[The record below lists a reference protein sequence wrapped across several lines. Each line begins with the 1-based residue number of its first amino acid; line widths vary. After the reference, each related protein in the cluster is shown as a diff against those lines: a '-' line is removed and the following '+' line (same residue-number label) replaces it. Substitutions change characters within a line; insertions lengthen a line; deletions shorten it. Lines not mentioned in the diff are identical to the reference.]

1 MVKQDKKSAPPI
13 DIRFDHGR
21 HWRAKIGF
29 VLLATE
35 QTIEADMFRLAPQG
49 VGVHFSRVWIKNA
62 ITVKTLGNV
71 GEELAGAA
79 ARILPNE
86 NLNVICYA
94 CTSGSMVLGED
105 QVAAELNKGAPNAIP
120 TSLIASVISAL
131 NAFKVRRIVVGTPY
145 IDELNHMEKKYLE
158 HQGFQVL
165 AIHGLNITN
174 DSSMVKVAPDF
185 IKEYALSID
194 NPDAEA
200 IFMSCGALRSL
211 EVVDEI
217 EKAVKKPVIVSNQ
230 AMIWETLRLAGIQD
244 RIEGYGRLL
253 REF

>member
-1 MVKQDKKSAPPI
+1 
-13 DIRFDHGR
+13 
-21 HWRAKIGF
+21 
-29 VLLATE
+29 
-35 QTIEADMFRLAPQG
+35 
-49 VGVHFSRVWIKNA
+49 
-62 ITVKTLGNV
+62 
-71 GEELAGAA
+71 
-79 ARILPNE
+79 
-86 NLNVICYA
+86 
-94 CTSGSMVLGED
+94 
-105 QVAAELNKGAPNAIP
+105 
-120 TSLIASVISAL
+120 
-131 NAFKVRRIVVGTPY
+131 
-145 IDELNHMEKKYLE
+145 
-158 HQGFQVL
+158 
-165 AIHGLNITN
+165 
-174 DSSMVKVAPDF
+174 MVKVAPDF